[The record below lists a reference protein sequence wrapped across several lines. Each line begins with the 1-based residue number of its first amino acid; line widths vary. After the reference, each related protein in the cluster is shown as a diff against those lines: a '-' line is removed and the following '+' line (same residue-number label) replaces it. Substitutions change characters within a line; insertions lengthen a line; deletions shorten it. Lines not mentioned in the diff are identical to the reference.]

1 MSISNE
7 DGGDGSPSPDP
18 LADTLLD
25 AAYESIAL
33 FGLRRL
39 TLTDVARRAGVSRPT
54 VYRRWRDIGTLLAD
68 LLTREMRAVADAV
81 TPRAA
86 VAGGDARARLV
97 AGTVLVV
104 AELRGHPL
112 LGRIIDTEPEAL
124 ITYTFHRLG
133 SSQLSLLAV
142 AERQIRA
149 GQADGSVRA
158 GDPAELARMMLLAA
172 QSAALSWRLVED
184 TLPLERQT
192 AELRRMLDAYL
203 RPEGRE

>member
-7 DGGDGSPSPDP
+7 DDGGGSPDP

-25 AAYESIAL
+25 AAYESIAV

-68 LLTREMRAVADAV
+68 LLTREMRAVVDSVA
-81 TPRAA
+81 PRAA
-86 VAGGDARARLV
+86 AAGGDARTRLV
-97 AGTVLVV
+97 AGAVLTV

-133 SSQLSLLAV
+133 SSQSAMLAV
-142 AERQIRA
+142 TEDRIRA

-172 QSAALSWRLVED
+172 QAAVVSWRLVD
-184 TLPLERQT
+184 DVLPLERQT
-192 AELRRMLDAYL
+192 AELGRMLDAYL
-203 RPEGRE
+203 RPADPA